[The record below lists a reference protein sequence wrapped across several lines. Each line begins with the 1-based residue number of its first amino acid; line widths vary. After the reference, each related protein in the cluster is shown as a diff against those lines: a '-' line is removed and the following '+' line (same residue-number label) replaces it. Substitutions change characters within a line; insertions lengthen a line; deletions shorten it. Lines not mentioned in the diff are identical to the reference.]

1 MLYLLKLYLIVFFL
15 LNGIKV
21 KTGFVRNKVRF
32 LFYEG
37 LVAPA
42 IWSVIY
48 HGYENKKN
56 KLSGIQVVGGR
67 PTSRF

>member
-1 MLYLLKLYLIVFFL
+1 MSFYVYTGISIDLNFSQCVGFVHL

-21 KTGFVRNKVRF
+21 KTRIVRNKVRF

-37 LVAPA
+37 IIAPA

-48 HGYENKKN
+48 NGAN
-56 KLSGIQVVGGR
+56 KL
-67 PTSRF
+67 

>member
-21 KTGFVRNKVRF
+21 KIGFVRNKVRF

-48 HGYENKKN
+48 HDDENKKN
-56 KLSGIQVVGGR
+56 
-67 PTSRF
+67 

>member
-21 KTGFVRNKVRF
+21 KTGIVRNKVRF

-42 IWSVIY
+42 ILSVIY
-48 HGYENKKN
+48 HDYENKKN
-56 KLSGIQVVGGR
+56 KLSGIRVVGGR

>member
-1 MLYLLKLYLIVFFL
+1 MHFFFFFL
-15 LNGIKV
+15 IRHILNGIKV
-21 KTGFVRNKVRF
+21 KTETVRNKVRF

-48 HGYENKKN
+48 HDDENKKN
-56 KLSGIQVVGGR
+56 
-67 PTSRF
+67 

>member
-1 MLYLLKLYLIVFFL
+1 MHFFFFFL
-15 LNGIKV
+15 IRHIHNGIKV
-21 KTGFVRNKVRF
+21 KTETVRNKVRF

-48 HGYENKKN
+48 HDDENKKN
-56 KLSGIQVVGGR
+56 
-67 PTSRF
+67 